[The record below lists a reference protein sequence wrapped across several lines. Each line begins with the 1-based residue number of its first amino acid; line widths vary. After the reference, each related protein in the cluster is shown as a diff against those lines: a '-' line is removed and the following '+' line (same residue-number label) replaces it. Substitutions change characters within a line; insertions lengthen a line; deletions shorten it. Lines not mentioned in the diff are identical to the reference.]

1 MKWED
6 YLKILE
12 NISLRYFYIAGFAFL
27 VGYILLRKWIANK
40 KIQKKFPGINDYA
53 REVSYSIIT
62 MLMFAFVP
70 FFLIKNPDIEPY
82 TTHYTKIDQY
92 GWFYFILGYY

>member
-27 VGYILLRKWIANK
+27 LGYVLLRKWIANK
-40 KIQKKFPGINDYA
+40 KIQQKFPRIGDYT
-53 REVSYSIIT
+53 REVGYSIVT

-70 FFLIKNPDIEPY
+70 FFLLRIPTSNHTQL
-82 TTHYTKIDQY
+82 TTQRLRNMD
-92 GWFYFILGYY
+92 GFISLQLFH